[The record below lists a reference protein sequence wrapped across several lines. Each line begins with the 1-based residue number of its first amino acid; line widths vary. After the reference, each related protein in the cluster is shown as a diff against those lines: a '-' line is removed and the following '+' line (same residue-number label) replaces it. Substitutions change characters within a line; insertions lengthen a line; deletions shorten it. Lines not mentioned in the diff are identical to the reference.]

1 MGKVKQHYTM
11 EAEKKLE
18 ALATMLKQKLITPES
33 VRKQI
38 KCDKAIQMFAFSC
51 DEDEVDEHITE
62 FIKFVQ
68 QSVRLVV
75 DNNKEGL
82 IDEQKNERNGKSY
95 ESTTFF

>member
-1 MGKVKQHYTM
+1 
-11 EAEKKLE
+11 
-18 ALATMLKQKLITPES
+18 
-33 VRKQI
+33 
-38 KCDKAIQMFAFSC
+38 MFAFSC

-82 IDEQKNERNGKSY
+82 IDE
-95 ESTTFF
+95 